1 MKFQNSLF
9 NSFTFNQITAHNY
22 RVIFFIKQYK
32 MSWGPMKRIIILL
45 IFSLAV
51 SVSSCN
57 SHKNE
62 GEANI
67 MDNSKEAVRDIIGN
81 NAFLYYKN
89 YDEATDFYER
99 IMGFKNVFEFE
110 GFAVIFQTTATSFI
124 TVVNDNGRGM
134 HTSDEPKTIAIA
146 LITDQLDAWY
156 EYALLQGMD
165 IRNPPKPL
173 GDTPHNGF
181 LVTDPGGYI
190 LEFEHFASHDE
201 NVRFMPLLNASETI
215 FSETELVTERPEGL
229 GFKASIY
236 WLYHKDAQAAADFY
250 RDVMGFEMLVKQPF
264 SDIYSSSRTGYIGL
278 VLDGVGIHNATHEKA
293 VNVGFMTNDA
303 QAWFDYLENQPS
315 FELRTKELFHE
326 EDGNGNNLIDI
337 VIGYDPDNYFIE
349 IDEYLDFELN
359 KDIRKALG
367 MK

>member
-156 EYALLQGMD
+156 EYALLQGMN

-190 LEFEHFASHDE
+190 LEFEHFAPHDE

>member
-1 MKFQNSLF
+1 
-9 NSFTFNQITAHNY
+9 
-22 RVIFFIKQYK
+22 
-32 MSWGPMKRIIILL
+32 MKRIIFLL
-45 IFSLAV
+45 IFGFV
-51 SVSSCN
+51 ISVSSCN
-57 SHKNE
+57 SHKN
-62 GEANI
+62 GEIANT
-67 MDNSKEAVRDIIGN
+67 MDNTKEAARDIIGN

-89 YDEATDFYER
+89 YNEATDFYER
-99 IMGFKNVFEFE
+99 VMGFKNVFEFE
-110 GFAVIFQTTATSFI
+110 GFAVIFQTTATTFI

-156 EYALLQGMD
+156 EYALSQGMD

-173 GDTPHNGF
+173 GDSAHNGF

-190 LEFEHFASHDE
+190 LEFEHFAPHDE

-215 FSETELVTERPEGL
+215 FSETELVTERPAGL

-236 WLYHKDAQAAADFY
+236 WLYHKDAKAAADFY
-250 RDVMGFEMLVKQPF
+250 REVMGFNMLVEQPF
-264 SDIYSSSRTGYIGL
+264 SDIYTSSQTGYIGL

-303 QAWFDYLENQPS
+303 QAWFDYLKEQPT
-315 FELRTKELFHE
+315 FKLRTKELFHE
-326 EDGNGNNLIDI
+326 KDGVGNNLIDI

-349 IDEYLDFELN
+349 IDEYLNLDTN
-359 KDIRKALG
+359 KIIRQELG
-367 MK
+367 MN

>member
-1 MKFQNSLF
+1 MKQIKYFMIFGFLLMLGACMDRQNDE
-9 NSFTFNQITAHNY
+9 I
-22 RVIFFIKQYK
+22 
-32 MSWGPMKRIIILL
+32 M
-45 IFSLAV
+45 
-51 SVSSCN
+51 
-57 SHKNE
+57 
-62 GEANI
+62 NI
-67 MDNSKEAVRDIIGN
+67 MDNKEEATRDIIGN

-99 IMGFKNVFEFE
+99 VMGFKNVFEFE
-110 GFAVIFQTTATSFI
+110 GFAVIFQTTATTFI

-156 EYALLQGMD
+156 EYALLQEMD

-173 GDTPHNGF
+173 EDSPHNGF

-190 LEFEHFASHDE
+190 LEFEHFAPHDE
-201 NVRFMPLLNASETI
+201 NVRFMPLLNVSETI
-215 FSETELVTERPEGL
+215 FSETELKTERPAEL

-236 WLYHKDAQAAADFY
+236 WLYHKDAKAAADFY
-250 RDVMGFEMLVKQPF
+250 RDVMGFEMLVEQPF
-264 SDIYSSSRTGYIGL
+264 SDIYSSSQTGYIGL

-303 QAWFDYLENQPS
+303 QAWFDYLKNQS
-315 FELRTKELFHE
+315 TFKLRTKELFHE
-326 EDGNGNNLIDI
+326 KDGAGNNLIDI

-349 IDEYLDFELN
+349 IDEYLDLEVN
-359 KDIRKALG
+359 KIIRQKLG
-367 MK
+367 MN